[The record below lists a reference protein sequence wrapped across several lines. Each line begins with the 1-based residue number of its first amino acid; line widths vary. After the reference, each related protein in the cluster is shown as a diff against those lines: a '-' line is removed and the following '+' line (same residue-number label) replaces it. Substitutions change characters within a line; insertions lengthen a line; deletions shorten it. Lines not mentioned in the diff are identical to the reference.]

1 MYFLH
6 HALLA
11 LCFCKL
17 NTPYKCPNE
26 CRPPLCQL
34 LIEVICVNLVQ
45 LECTDLI
52 MEVDKHVLEAAH
64 CFSLDSN
71 WGVVGNSI
79 QDSSCS

>member
-1 MYFLH
+1 MQTLPVSVIDWGD
-6 HALLA
+6 
-11 LCFCKL
+11 LCD
-17 NTPYKCPNE
+17 
-26 CRPPLCQL
+26 
-34 LIEVICVNLVQ
+34 LVQ

-79 QDSSCS
+79 QDSSCSW

>member
-1 MYFLH
+1 
-6 HALLA
+6 
-11 LCFCKL
+11 
-17 NTPYKCPNE
+17 
-26 CRPPLCQL
+26 
-34 LIEVICVNLVQ
+34 VNLVQ
-45 LECTDLI
+45 VECTDLI